1 MRHFATTNNL
11 SGVIKRTSVK
21 PGATIIT
28 KVSEAEAKALA
39 AIPTYFSATVDPNP
53 GTDNTFKIAFSTT
66 PVRGKYAFGTVVTIT
81 KQAGFAISSVLV
93 NGEEVEEADSA
104 FTFTIT
110 EPVDIDVTTLE
121 LFTVTLDPAT
131 GNFTAT
137 YDTEAIGGKYTDG
150 TVVTIE
156 PAEGHSI
163 TGVEV
168 NGSAV
173 TSTDGTYAIGISADT
188 TVAITTAA
196 SYTVTLDP
204 VTGDFTA
211 VYSTEAIAGKY
222 VTGTT
227 VTIAATAG
235 FEITALTANATPV
248 DAEIDGTYI
257 VTITAD
263 TTIAITTAAE
273 NQE

>member
-1 MRHFATTNNL
+1 MRRFATTNNL
-11 SGVIKRTSVK
+11 SGVIKRTSVT
-21 PGATIIT
+21 PGATVIT
-28 KVSEAEAKALA
+28 KVSEVEAAALA

-81 KQAGFAISSVLV
+81 KQAGFVISSVLV
-93 NGEEVEEADSA
+93 NGEEVEEADDA

-137 YDTEAIGGKYTDG
+137 YDTEAIDGKYTDG
-150 TVVTIE
+150 TVVAIE
-156 PAEGHSI
+156 PAEGYSI

-168 NGSAV
+168 NAEAV
-173 TSTDGTYAIGISADT
+173 TGVDGVYAIAISADT

-204 VTGDFTA
+204 ATGNFTT
-211 VYSTEAIAGKY
+211 VYSTEAIGGKY

-227 VTIAATAG
+227 VTVAAAEG
-235 FEITALTANATPV
+235 SEITVLTANAAPV
-248 DAEIDGTYI
+248 DAEINGTYI

-263 TTIAITTAAE
+263 TTIAITTAE
-273 NQE
+273 IQG

>member
-11 SGVIKRTSVK
+11 SGVIKRTSVT

-28 KVSEAEAKALA
+28 KVSEAEAATLA
-39 AIPTYFSATVDPNP
+39 AIPTYFTATVDPNP

-93 NGEEVEEADSA
+93 NGEEVDEADDA

-137 YDTEAIGGKYTDG
+137 YDTETIGGKHTDG

-156 PAEGHSI
+156 PAEGH
-163 TGVEV
+163 
-168 NGSAV
+168 
-173 TSTDGTYAIGISADT
+173 
-188 TVAITTAA
+188 
-196 SYTVTLDP
+196 
-204 VTGDFTA
+204 
-211 VYSTEAIAGKY
+211 
-222 VTGTT
+222 
-227 VTIAATAG
+227 
-235 FEITALTANATPV
+235 EITALTVNSEAATGEEGV
-248 DAEIDGTYI
+248 YTVE
-257 VTITAD
+257 ITAN
-263 TTIAITTAAE
+263 TAIAITTAE
-273 NQE
+273 IQSQG

>member
-11 SGVIKRTSVK
+11 SGVIKRTSVT

-28 KVSEAEAKALA
+28 KVSETEAKALA

-93 NGEEVEEADSA
+93 NGEAIVEDDNA

-110 EPVDIDVTTLE
+110 EPVGIDVTTLE
-121 LFTVTLDPAT
+121 LFTVTLAPAT

-150 TVVTIE
+150 TVVTIVA
-156 PAEGHSI
+156 AE
-163 TGVEV
+163 
-168 NGSAV
+168 
-173 TSTDGTYAIGISADT
+173 DY
-188 TVAITTAA
+188 
-196 SYTVTLDP
+196 
-204 VTGDFTA
+204 
-211 VYSTEAIAGKY
+211 
-222 VTGTT
+222 
-227 VTIAATAG
+227 
-235 FEITALTANATPV
+235 EITALTANSKAVTGV
-248 DAEIDGTYI
+248 DGVYTVEIAAN
-257 VTITAD
+257 TA
-263 TTIAITTAAE
+263 IAITTAE
-273 NQE
+273 IQE

>member
-1 MRHFATTNNL
+1 MRKFAITNDL
-11 SGVIKRTSVK
+11 SGVIKRTSVT

-39 AIPTYFSATVDPNP
+39 AIPTYFTATVDPNP
-53 GTDNTFKIAFSTT
+53 GTDNTFKIAFSNA

-81 KQAGFAISSVLV
+81 KQAGFAIDSVLV
-93 NGEEVEEADSA
+93 NGEEVEEADDA
-104 FTFTIT
+104 FTFAIT

-121 LFTVTLDPAT
+121 LFTVTLNPTT

-156 PAEGHSI
+156 PAEGYSI
-163 TGVEV
+163 TEV
-168 NGSAV
+168 KVNDEAV
-173 TSTDGTYAIGISADT
+173 TGEDGTYAIEISADT
-188 TVAITTAA
+188 TIAITTAA

-204 VTGDFTA
+204 ATGDFTA
-211 VYSTEAIAGKY
+211 VYSTEAIGGKY

-227 VTIAATAG
+227 VTIAAAEG
-235 FEITALTANATPV
+235 SEITALTANATPV
-248 DAEIDGTYI
+248 DAEGDGTYI

-263 TTIAITTAAE
+263 TTIAITTAEA
-273 NQE
+273 QG